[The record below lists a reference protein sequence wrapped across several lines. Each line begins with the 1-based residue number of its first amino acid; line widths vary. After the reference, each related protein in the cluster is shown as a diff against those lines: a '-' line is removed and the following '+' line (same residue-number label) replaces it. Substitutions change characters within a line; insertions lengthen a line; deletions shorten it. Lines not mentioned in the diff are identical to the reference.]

1 MFSLNSILLHPLF
14 LCHLEQTCAFSN
26 RPLQVKQQRIIFVSL
41 DFYILVC
48 NSRNSITREHNA
60 TMHDLSEIKYQHSTP
75 MHGLW
80 RYLMRDI

>member
-48 NSRNSITREHNA
+48 NSRNSITRE
-60 TMHDLSEIKYQHSTP
+60 STTQQC
-75 MHGLW
+75 MILVRSSINTAHQCVAFG
-80 RYLMRDI
+80 DI